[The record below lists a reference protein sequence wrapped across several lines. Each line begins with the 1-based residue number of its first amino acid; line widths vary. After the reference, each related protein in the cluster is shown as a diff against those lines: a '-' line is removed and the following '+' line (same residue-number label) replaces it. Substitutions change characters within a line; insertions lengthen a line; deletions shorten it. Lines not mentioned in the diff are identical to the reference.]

1 MVGQFWEVNTTVI
14 SDNSVQGYL
23 ALTFH
28 RGGIKWADLRFL
40 DIFFSSAHILG
51 GYSVLCAET
60 VFLVGTVASAFYA
73 GGFPATGIMKRQ
85 ARSKLWVQNRPSG
98 AYSGLLWLRL

>member
-1 MVGQFWEVNTTVI
+1 MGRPKAFDMPQI
-14 SDNSVQGYL
+14 
-23 ALTFH
+23 
-28 RGGIKWADLRFL
+28 LRHF
-40 DIFFSSAHILG
+40 FFSSAHILG

-85 ARSKLWVQNRPSG
+85 ARSKLWVQNSPIG